1 MSSNPVNYD
10 EIAKKTVCSEC
21 GGNDMGITFIY
32 DNSGA
37 LKKKGS
43 LLGMDSYSAI
53 GNVLNITCRGCGFIA
68 KSFAVAR

>member
-1 MSSNPVNYD
+1 MTINYD

-32 DNSGA
+32 EGTGA
-37 LKKKGS
+37 LKKKGT
-43 LLGMDSYSAI
+43 LVGMDAYTAV
-53 GNVLNITCRGCGFIA
+53 GTVPNITYRGCGFIA